1 MRDGRKCG
9 EYIRKKRVERGL
21 TRSEL
26 AKKLGVGVYDVD
38 GWEAGFFPPETMVR
52 PLAEALGVREEDLLA
67 GEDGAEPEEAQ
78 TPPAEP
84 ETPREEEKAEET
96 REAEK
101 TAAEPA
107 RPPESASAEVPP
119 KPAEKPKK
127 PKKPKK
133 SESYY
138 DEVKKRV
145 ANIDWDNPESV
156 LPPAGA
162 DGFTAKEKRIGRR
175 LCMIFIAIVVLFQ
188 AGRLVNRLIRGKELT
203 LENYQNYL
211 EISVVATDAVT
222 GGVAV
227 FNPDCYKV
235 KISSKRDA
243 VRDFS
248 IVVEVAF
255 YEPFS
260 VGVDPDEDDLIY
272 RTVYMSKSY
281 FSSGS
286 ETFRFDSVV
295 MNMGFEVISVEG
307 RLP

>member
-1 MRDGRKCG
+1 M
-9 EYIRKKRVERGL
+9 
-21 TRSEL
+21 
-26 AKKLGVGVYDVD
+26 
-38 GWEAGFFPPETMVR
+38 
-52 PLAEALGVREEDLLA
+52 
-67 GEDGAEPEEAQ
+67 
-78 TPPAEP
+78 
-84 ETPREEEKAEET
+84 
-96 REAEK
+96 
-101 TAAEPA
+101 
-107 RPPESASAEVPP
+107 
-119 KPAEKPKK
+119 
-127 PKKPKK
+127 
-133 SESYY
+133 
-138 DEVKKRV
+138 KKRV
-145 ANIDWDNPESV
+145 ADIDWDNPESV

-248 IVVEVAF
+248 IVVEVTF

-260 VGVDPDEDDLIY
+260 GGGDPDEDDLIY